1 MTIIKR
7 CEKEVPGSWAVQ
19 QQQAKTW
26 LTHFVPH
33 YSRRCLLVS
42 EAAVRCPASHN
53 TADEDSKKWLD
64 DEHAQDKVKIAALTL
79 LIDRMKV
86 DVSLYIHGYNTCAV
100 ECAHGERTVHTSKR
114 VEYWA
119 SWEGRCRLVQ
129 LLHNHRTRGTG
140 ESLLQ
145 QLGWQVA
152 DGVSTHLSRIDRDKA
167 KHHQLKTAAE
177 YNARQKALLF
187 EKKERAAT
195 DVELVARA
203 AAQKQ
208 KTAAKQRHKYYAKK
222 RLLYEAEKGKN
233 GEEAAV
239 EERTQVIAPG
249 AEAVKRK
256 RGRPRKAVQL
266 VAAGDENDG
275 VETAKRRKVEGDA
288 ALVSVTTRAERPVLK
303 ALMMNRAVG
312 VRLVLQELE

>member
-7 CEKEVPGSWAVQ
+7 CEKEVSGSWTDK
-19 QQQAKTW
+19 QQQARAW
-26 LTHFVPH
+26 LAHFVPH
-33 YSRRCLLVS
+33 YSRRCLPDA
-42 EAAVRCPASHN
+42 EDRCPASHN
-53 TADEDSKKWLD
+53 TADEDGKRWLD
-64 DEHAQDKVKIAALTL
+64 GEHPQDKAKITALTL
-79 LIDRMKV
+79 LVDRMKA
-86 DVSLYIHGYNTCAV
+86 DVTLYIHGYNTCAV

-233 GEEAAV
+233 GEEAVV
-239 EERTQVIAPG
+239 EERTQVVAPG